1 MTYTAIDTYIS
12 TENADLIFLT
22 GDQLTANNIVDN
34 ATSYFDTLGA
44 HMDSHSTPW
53 GFIFGNHDD
62 MPLDITPGTPAKTDR
77 RELMKTMTMEKYS
90 EYGVTR
96 RQDLPDDVYV

>member
-1 MTYTAIDTYIS
+1 MTYAAIDTYIS
-12 TENADLIFLT
+12 TDKADLVFLT

-44 HMDSHSTPW
+44 HMESYSTPW

-62 MPLDITPGTPAKTDR
+62 SSLDVTPNTPTKTDR
-77 RELMKTMTMEKYS
+77 RELMKTMEKYS

-96 RQDLPDDVYV
+96 QDSPDDVYV